1 MWWWYQFCLCQI
13 RTSKVSFLNGWR
25 QNITF
30 SIKWWHWLGYMEEQ
44 SSFRKPHGRSLGAP
58 DKIRACDTISITKK
72 HGTSLKNKSLITL
85 LTEVESIVNSGP
97 LTVET
102 LSDIGSEAL
111 LSPINLLTMI
121 SDVVLPPPG
130 DFKKTDFYSCQ
141 YWRRIWQ
148 SLVSFGIDGKRS
160 FYQLI
165 RVEPNGRR

>member
-1 MWWWYQFCLCQI
+1 M
-13 RTSKVSFLNGWR
+13 
-25 QNITF
+25 
-30 SIKWWHWLGYMEEQ
+30 GYMEEQ

-72 HGTSLKNKSLITL
+72 HGTSLKNKSLITIP
-85 LTEVESIVNSGP
+85 TEVESIVNSGP

-130 DFKKTDFYSCQ
+130 DVKKTDFYSCQ